1 MRIFYGNVSGLTEEV
16 RRDGMAFLTAERRQ
30 RVESCV
36 REEDRRR
43 CFGAG
48 LLLWYGLYVCGIP
61 LDEVTVQRGRDGKPY
76 LMGYPDFQYNL
87 SHAGDYVAVVFDE
100 KAVGIDIEQDSRCR
114 EQIAKRF
121 WMPEEYAYLMEAEE
135 QAEREERFGRIWT
148 RKESY
153 IKATG
158 AGMRQGLDTFCVLK
172 EQEADWHFRTYR
184 IEEGY
189 QISVCSREIVTAEQP
204 VRLDLKKIC
213 NIP

>member
-1 MRIFYGNVSGLTEEV
+1 MRIFYGNVSGLTEQV
-16 RRDGMAFLTAERRQ
+16 RRDGMVFLTAERRQ

-48 LLLWYGLYVCGIP
+48 LLLYYGLHICGIP
-61 LDEVTVQRGRDGKPY
+61 FDEITVQRGRDGKPY
-76 LMGYPDFQYNL
+76 LMEYPDFQYNL
-87 SHAGDYVAVVFDE
+87 SHAGDYVAAVFDG

-121 WMPEEYAYLMEAEE
+121 WMPEEYAYLMEAGE

-189 QISVCSREIVTAEQP
+189 QISVCSREKVTVEQP
-204 VRLDLKKIC
+204 ERLDLEKIC

>member
-1 MRIFYGNVSGLTEEV
+1 MRIFYGNVGGLTEQV
-16 RRDGMAFLTAERRQ
+16 RREYRKFLTAERRQ
-30 RVESCV
+30 NVESCV
-36 REEDRRR
+36 READKRR

-48 LLLWYGLYVCGIP
+48 LLLWYGLHICGIP
-61 LDEVTVQRGRDGKPY
+61 FDEVTVQRGRDGKPY
-76 LMGYPDFQYNL
+76 LMEYPDFQYNL
-87 SHAGDYVAVVFDE
+87 SHAGDYVAAVFDE

-121 WMPEEYAYLMEAEE
+121 WMPEEYAYLMEAEA

-158 AGMRQGLDTFCVLK
+158 AGMRQGLDTFCALK
-172 EQEADWHFRTYR
+172 EQEGDWHFRTYR

-189 QISVCSREIVTAEQP
+189 QISVCSRAKVTVEQP
-204 VRLDLKKIC
+204 ERLDLKKIC